1 MVTIFISHSK
11 KDEDLV
17 LGIKKILENIGH
29 APIIEEFISKEK
41 QQEIP
46 YEEIRSNVNK
56 SSFVFLFLTD
66 SVIETEY
73 TKSWIIYEVGV
84 ASNASIRV
92 FVFERI
98 GTPIPYPIPYVT
110 DFALFNP
117 DRTDDMLE
125 IQKLAKNLGK
135 IRRDLLTAGAGAAV
149 GSMFGPL
156 GLVLGAIGGYV
167 LGPKQE
173 KPPRVKCPH
182 CSVTFNY
189 YSLRIKDFN
198 CPCCRKQILLR

>member
-1 MVTIFISHSK
+1 MATIFISHSK
-11 KDEDLV
+11 KDKDLV
-17 LGIKKILENIGH
+17 VSVKKILENIGH
-29 APIIEEFISKEK
+29 TPIIEEFIPQEK
-41 QQEIP
+41 QQVIP
-46 YEEIRSNVNK
+46 YEEIRSNVNN

-66 SVIETEY
+66 SIVETEY
-73 TKSWIIYEVGV
+73 TKNWVIYEVGV

-98 GTPIPYPIPYVT
+98 GTPIHYPIPYFT

-135 IRRDLLTAGAGAAV
+135 IRRELLTAGAGAAV
-149 GSMFGPL
+149 GSLFGPL

-167 LGPKQE
+167 FGPKQE
-173 KPPRVKCPH
+173 KPPRVTCPH
-182 CSVTFNY
+182 CNVTFNY
-189 YSLRIKDFN
+189 YSLRIKDFD
-198 CPCCRKQILLR
+198 CPSCRKKILLR